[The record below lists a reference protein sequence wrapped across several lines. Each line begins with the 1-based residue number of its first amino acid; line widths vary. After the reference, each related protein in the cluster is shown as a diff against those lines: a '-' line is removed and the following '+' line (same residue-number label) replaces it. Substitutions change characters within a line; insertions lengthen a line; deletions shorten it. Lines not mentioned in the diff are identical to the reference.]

1 MTGMNLIKF
10 RIISAL
16 ALAAALAL
24 ASAPANANAGP
35 PGLAEIEQQYADFL
49 DAHGAAAAIGAEV
62 VPSVAGHDRR
72 YWEAERSRLSNEL
85 SIYFNEID
93 NEYKPNSLSREF
105 LSMRRSFEELAG
117 DDVETPGGPA
127 HCAGAAVASA
137 AERLSASLYDCFD
150 DPGNRV
156 VFEGRTMTRVS
167 ALQLLQELTGQEQR
181 EALFRALEPLW
192 RAVNADDGAES
203 PYRRLIR
210 HNADAFAQGHSPV
223 HDAAAGFG
231 ITVPQA
237 ERWLVQVL
245 EAWAAANRESVPLQP
260 WDYWFR
266 YSKASRV
273 LSRRIPRSALLRLQ
287 QRFFSDLGADPA
299 ALGVLFDIAP
309 RPGKAP
315 LAYSDLVRI
324 GRLQNGSWRP
334 ALAWV
339 SANDDRGGLGVL
351 NELVHET
358 GHAVHFMAIRARPAL
373 YWPDTTFIEA
383 FADVPSWSVFTPA
396 WQRRYLGE
404 SSSQADGL
412 REQYAGVMLDIAW
425 SLFEIRMLERPAQDP
440 NALWSSITQEYLNVV
455 PHPEASW
462 WAMRSQLVTDP
473 GYMVNY
479 GLGAIIT
486 AGIRART
493 AAAIGSF
500 DAGNPRWYAWLS
512 AQLLASGDEQPLRER
527 LRAFLGHEASPD
539 ELLRDIARI
548 SGGSNPH

>member
-1 MTGMNLIKF
+1 MKPIALLI
-10 RIISAL
+10 IGVSVLVPTSLVSA
-16 ALAAALAL
+16 
-24 ASAPANANAGP
+24 SGQANADADP
-35 PGLAEIEQQYADFL
+35 PGLTGIEQQYADFL
-49 DAHGAAAAIGAEV
+49 DAHGAAAAIEAGV
-62 VPSVAGHDRR
+62 VTSVAGHDGR
-72 YWEAERSRLSNEL
+72 YWQAEQLRLTKEISLYFNIIENKQNLYSRSREL
-85 SIYFNEID
+85 
-93 NEYKPNSLSREF
+93 
-105 LSMRRSFEELAG
+105 LSMHRSFQDLA
-117 DDVETPGGPA
+117 DDGAQMPGGVS
-127 HCAGAAVASA
+127 HCADAMHESSP
-137 AERLSASLYDCFD
+137 ERLSAALYDCFD
-150 DPGNRV
+150 VPGNRIA
-156 VFEGRTMTRVS
+156 FQGRTMTRVS

-440 NALWSSITQEYLNVV
+440 NALWSSITREYLNVV

-462 WAMRSQLVTDP
+462 WAIRSQLVTDP

-493 AAAIGSF
+493 AAVIGPF

>member
-1 MTGMNLIKF
+1 
-10 RIISAL
+10 
-16 ALAAALAL
+16 
-24 ASAPANANAGP
+24 
-35 PGLAEIEQQYADFL
+35 
-49 DAHGAAAAIGAEV
+49 
-62 VPSVAGHDRR
+62 
-72 YWEAERSRLSNEL
+72 
-85 SIYFNEID
+85 
-93 NEYKPNSLSREF
+93 
-105 LSMRRSFEELAG
+105 MRRSFEELAG

-181 EALFRALEPLW
+181 EDLFRALEPLW